1 MVNVLMFGV
10 SSSLVCVLA
19 LAGKVAEHPLGVG
32 RVRHGTPPALD
43 GSARFGQNG
52 RDGAQR
58 SLAAVRVALIFPNN
72 LVSQQLKN
80 LLSKEICK

>member
-1 MVNVLMFGV
+1 MFGV